1 MSKYTL
7 FWESPIGTL
16 TLEEEDGALTFLL
29 FGRVELP
36 GQEQDTP
43 LLRETVQQLEEYFS
57 GSRQSFTI
65 PLHPSGTPFREKVW
79 AALREIP
86 YGETRSYGQLAEMV
100 GQPRAVRAVGGAN
113 HHNPIAILIPCH
125 RVIGADGSLTGY
137 GGGMDKKKFL
147 LRLEGSL
154 L

>member
-1 MSKYTL
+1 MSRYIL

-16 TLEEEDGALTFLL
+16 TLAEEDGALTFLL
-29 FGRVELP
+29 FGREELP
-36 GQEQDTP
+36 GQEQETP

-57 GSRQSFTI
+57 GSRQVFTI
-65 PLHPSGTPFREKVW
+65 PLHPRGTPFREKVW

-137 GGGMDKKKFL
+137 GGGMDKKEFL